1 MVLSGCEP
9 LSGTGDPPATPGT
22 GDPPAT
28 PSPTKSITVNYS
40 GPHYV
45 HFTVDYA
52 NLFADNTVG
61 FLITGTDSSPS
72 KAEAEVKKGYITRKF
87 TEAKKSRDIF
97 MFLHEGTAY
106 EFSAGSTNIPFV
118 ASATASDT
126 SFETSDILQENTS
139 YKIRVY
145 DGDTIL
151 EKTFTTKS
159 FSAGDVSSEG
169 LIAYMGG
176 LVGAAKADVT
186 LTIERKPEEIMLIPY
201 ADDAFVAEAIS
212 YIDNTVQA
220 SCSPSCSSNILG
232 AYIYAIKAIQSGTNT
247 ILSLQ
252 AGKLVSLVYILSP
265 QVRITPGTWT
275 ARKGASFVVSYNIEI
290 ISE

>member
-1 MVLSGCEP
+1 MVLSGCAP
-9 LSGTGDPPATPGT
+9 LSQT

-28 PSPTKSITVNYS
+28 PSPAKSITVNYS
-40 GPHYV
+40 GLHYV
-45 HFTVDYA
+45 HFTV
-52 NLFADNTVG
+52 ADPGLSADETVG
-61 FLITGTDSSPS
+61 FLITATDSSLS

-87 TEAKKSRDIF
+87 TEAKKTRDIF

-106 EFSAGSTNIPFV
+106 ELATGSTDIPFV
-118 ASATASDT
+118 DEATASDT

-139 YKIRVY
+139 YKIKVY

-176 LVGAAKADVT
+176 LAGVSNVVGDPTDSEIVAIKASIP
-186 LTIERKPEEIMLIPY
+186 LKIERKAEEIMLIPY
-201 ADDAFVAEAIS
+201 ADDYYEGGSVDYFENGLLHGRCTPTCGAGIS
-212 YIDNTVQA
+212 GVHVYGLRIELNKLASVLYIVSPQRKV
-220 SCSPSCSSNILG
+220 SPSLWTVKEGIRPAF
-232 AYIYAIKAIQSGTNT
+232 AYNT
-247 ILSLQ
+247 
-252 AGKLVSLVYILSP
+252 
-265 QVRITPGTWT
+265 
-275 ARKGASFVVSYNIEI
+275 EI